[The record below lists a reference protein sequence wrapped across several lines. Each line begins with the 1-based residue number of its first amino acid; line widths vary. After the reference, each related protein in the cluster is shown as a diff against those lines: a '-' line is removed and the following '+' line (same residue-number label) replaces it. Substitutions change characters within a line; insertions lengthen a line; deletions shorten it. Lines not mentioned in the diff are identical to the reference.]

1 MICKYWGIISW
12 AVTLSTNSFIALVLW
27 ELSFVLFSLP
37 GAKRILE
44 LASYE
49 GEQGKALFQKSF
61 GHSDNYSLGEALWV
75 CSNLFSVVHFKMSH
89 KRIMLFTN
97 EDDPHGQDSIRTKFA
112 RTKAAD
118 LRETG

>member
-1 MICKYWGIISW
+1 MICKYWPIISR
-12 AVTLSTNSFIALVLW
+12 AIALSLIHCFG
-27 ELSFVLFSLP
+27 FVRTENIYFSLP
-37 GAKRILE
+37 GAKRVLE

-75 CSNLFSVVHFKMSH
+75 CTNLFSVVRFKMSH

-97 EDDPHGQDSIRTKFA
+97 EDDPHGQDSAKTKFA